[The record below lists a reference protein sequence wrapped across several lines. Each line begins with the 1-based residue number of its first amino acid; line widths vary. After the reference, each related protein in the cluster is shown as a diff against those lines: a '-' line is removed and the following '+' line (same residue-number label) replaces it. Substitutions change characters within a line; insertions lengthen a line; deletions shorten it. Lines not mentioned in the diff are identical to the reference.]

1 MLARIIFVFKPN
13 DNVVAD
19 DISIDNDIYS
29 LMRLRDNSWDW
40 IDTGADGFNTTNTT
54 TMTNNTG
61 KVFNLDDGP
70 TGIRIILHP

>member
-1 MLARIIFVFKPN
+1 VLARIIVVFKPN

-54 TMTNNTG
+54 TTTNNTG

-70 TGIRIILHP
+70 TGFRIILHP